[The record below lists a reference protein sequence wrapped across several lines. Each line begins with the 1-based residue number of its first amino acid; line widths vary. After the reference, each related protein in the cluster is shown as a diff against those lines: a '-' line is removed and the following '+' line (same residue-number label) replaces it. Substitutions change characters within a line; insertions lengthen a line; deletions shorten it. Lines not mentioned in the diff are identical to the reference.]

1 MIIEGGHIA
10 SLTRVGFGYIFFVK
24 LSEEKDNATAFKRY
38 CVNNF
43 TACPAK
49 MVKLTPELIN
59 QSMQYINPCRER
71 ELDLRGYKIPQIE
84 NLGATLDQ
92 FDTIDLSD
100 NDLRKL
106 DNLPHLPR
114 LKCLLLN
121 NNRILRISEGLE
133 EVVPN
138 LKSIILTGNNLQELS
153 DLEPLTGFKHLDT
166 ISLLI
171 NPVSTKQNYREYMAY
186 KFPQLRLLDFRKIKQ
201 KDRQAAQEFF
211 RTKQGKDMLK
221 EVSKKSKLSAAAAL
235 AADATNGKVPSEGG
249 RFANPEDMQR
259 IREAI
264 KRASSLAEVERLS
277 QILQSGQLPEKFQ
290 HELAQNGHNG
300 ATNAAVAMEY

>member
-1 MIIEGGHIA
+1 
-10 SLTRVGFGYIFFVK
+10 
-24 LSEEKDNATAFKRY
+24 
-38 CVNNF
+38 
-43 TACPAK
+43 

-133 EVVPN
+133 DAVPN
-138 LKSIILTGNNLQELS
+138 LSSIILTGNNLQELS
-153 DLEPLTGFKHLDT
+153 DLEPLTAFSKLDT
-166 ISLLI
+166 VCLLI
-171 NPVSTKQNYREYMAY
+171 NPVSTKPNYREYMAF

-221 EVSKKSKLSAAAAL
+221 EVSRKSKMSAAAAL
-235 AADATNGKVPSEGG
+235 AAEAGTGKGRGSDGG
-249 RFANPEDMQR
+249 RLANPEDMQR

-290 HELAQNGHNG
+290 HEQETPQNGAGHNG
-300 ATNAAVAMEY
+300 SGDVAMEY

>member
-1 MIIEGGHIA
+1 
-10 SLTRVGFGYIFFVK
+10 
-24 LSEEKDNATAFKRY
+24 
-38 CVNNF
+38 
-43 TACPAK
+43 

-121 NNRILRISEGLE
+121 NNRILRIAEGLE
-133 EVVPN
+133 EAVPN
-138 LKSIILTGNNLQELS
+138 LNSIILTGNNLQELS
-153 DLEPLTGFKHLDT
+153 DLEPLTAFTKLET
-166 ISLLI
+166 ICLLI
-171 NPVSTKQNYREYMAY
+171 NPVSTKTNYREYMAF
-186 KFPQLRLLDFRKIKQ
+186 KFPHLRLLDFRKIRQ
-201 KDRQAAQEFF
+201 KDRRAAQEFF
-211 RTKQGKDMLK
+211 RSKQGKDMLK
-221 EVSKKSKLSAAAAL
+221 EVAKKSKLSAAAAL
-235 AADATNGKVPSEGG
+235 AAEANGKVASDGG
-249 RFANPEDMQR
+249 HFANPEDMQR

-277 QILQSGQLPEKFQ
+277 QILQSGQLPEKFL
-290 HELAQNGHNG
+290 HELGQNGSTHNG
-300 ATNAAVAMEY
+300 TAAVAMEY

>member
-1 MIIEGGHIA
+1 
-10 SLTRVGFGYIFFVK
+10 
-24 LSEEKDNATAFKRY
+24 
-38 CVNNF
+38 
-43 TACPAK
+43 

-133 EVVPN
+133 EAVPN
-138 LKSIILTGNNLQELS
+138 LGSIILTGNNLQELS
-153 DLEPLTGFKHLDT
+153 DLEPLAGFTKLEA
-166 ISLLI
+166 ICLLI
-171 NPVSTKQNYREYMAY
+171 NPVSTKPNYREYMAY

-211 RTKQGKDMLK
+211 RTKQGKDVLK
-221 EVSKKSKLSAAAAL
+221 EISRKSKMSAAAAI
-235 AADATNGKVPSEGG
+235 AAEAGNGKVKGSEGG
-249 RFANPEDMQR
+249 RLANPQDMQR

-277 QILQSGQLPEKFQ
+277 QILQSGQLPDKFQ
-290 HELAQNGHNG
+290 HEKEAVAQNGAGHNG
-300 ATNAAVAMEY
+300 SGAVAMEY

>member
-1 MIIEGGHIA
+1 
-10 SLTRVGFGYIFFVK
+10 
-24 LSEEKDNATAFKRY
+24 
-38 CVNNF
+38 
-43 TACPAK
+43 

-121 NNRILRISEGLE
+121 NNRILRINEGLG
-133 EVVPN
+133 EVAPN
-138 LKSIILTGNNLQELS
+138 LTSIILTGNNLQELC
-153 DLEPLTGFKHLDT
+153 DLEPLTGFKKLDT
-166 ISLLI
+166 ICLLI
-171 NPVSTKQNYREYMAY
+171 NPVSTKPNYREFMAH

-201 KDRQAAQEFF
+201 KDRQDAEEFF

-221 EVSKKSKLSAAAAL
+221 EVAKRSKLTAAAAAL
-235 AADATNGKVPSEGG
+235 AAEANNGKGG
-249 RFANPEDMQR
+249 GKGATVTANPEDLQR

-277 QILQSGQLPEKFQ
+277 QILQSGQLPEKFH
-290 HELAQNGHNG
+290 HEQQDQEQNGNGHNG
-300 ATNAAVAMEY
+300 AAAMEY